1 MSAYVTRRLLFMIP
15 TLFGITLICFTL
27 IQMAPGGPV
36 EQYISRVTGYAAGKG
51 GDVKITKEE
60 IKHIEKYY
68 GFDQPA
74 HVRYINWVTNLCKL
88 DLGKS
93 YFYEEPVWD
102 VIVERFPVSIFFG
115 LTSFI
120 LSYIIC
126 IPLGIVKAIKT
137 GSVFDIM
144 SSVMVFIGYV
154 IPSYALGV
162 LLIIFFCGGS
172 YFDWFPIGQIVS
184 ENFEE
189 LNGWWPKT
197 MDFLHHM
204 TLPLVCYMAS
214 EFAFLTILMKNSLLE
229 EVKKDYVRTA
239 LLKGSSHTKAILVHA
254 LRNALIP
261 LATRLSEIFTII
273 FASALL
279 IEKVFDIDGMG
290 LLFYNSIHNH
300 DYNVV
305 MSLIF
310 FSSALTLLGR
320 LFSDILY
327 AIIDP
332 RIRFT

>member
-1 MSAYVTRRLLFMIP
+1 MSAYVLRRLLFMIP

-27 IQMAPGGPV
+27 IQLVPGGPV
-36 EQYISRVTGYAAGKG
+36 EQYISRISGAAAGKTNG
-51 GDVKITKEE
+51 PKITTEE
-60 IKHIEKYY
+60 LKHIEAYY
-68 GFDQPA
+68 GFDKPA
-74 HVRYINWVTNLCKL
+74 HERYFNWLGNLLKL
-88 DLGKS
+88 DFGKS

-115 LTSFI
+115 LTSFL
-120 LSYIIC
+120 LSYLIC
-126 IPLGIVKAIKT
+126 IPLGIAKAIRS
-137 GSVFDIM
+137 GSAFDVL
-144 SSVMVFIGYV
+144 SSVLIFVGYV
-154 IPSYALGV
+154 IPAYALGV

-184 ENFEE
+184 ENFED
-189 LNGWWPKT
+189 LDGWFLKS

-204 TLPLVCYMAS
+204 TLPMICYMAS

-239 LLKGSSHTKAILVHA
+239 LLKGSSNHHAILTHA

-261 LATRLSEIFTII
+261 LATRLSEIFTLI
-273 FASALL
+273 FSGALL

-290 LLFYNSIHNH
+290 LLFYNSIVNH

-310 FSSALTLLGR
+310 FTSALALFGR

-327 AIIDP
+327 AVIDP
-332 RIRFT
+332 RIRFK